1 MRQMHGDMAMPEAS
15 IPKGLNEWIDT
26 NMPMDIVV
34 KRGEHNGQK
43 MVAFYIYG
51 STQEDI
57 IAKCE
62 ALGKLLN
69 K

>member
-1 MRQMHGDMAMPEAS
+1 MKQMHADVAMPEDM
-15 IPKGLNEWIDT
+15 ITHGVNEWIDE
-26 NMPMDIVV
+26 NMPIDIEV
-34 KRGEHNGQK
+34 KRGEHNGRK

>member
-1 MRQMHGDMAMPEAS
+1 MSLMHGDMAMPEAS

-34 KRGEHNGQK
+34 KRGMHKGCK
-43 MVAFYIYG
+43 MIAFYVYG

-57 IAKCE
+57 LAKFN
-62 ALGKLLN
+62 ALGKLL
-69 K
+69 KK

>member
-1 MRQMHGDMAMPEAS
+1 MNLMHGDMAMPEAS
-15 IPKGLNEWIDT
+15 IPKGMNEWIYA

-34 KRGEHNGQK
+34 KRGMHKGCK
-43 MVAFYIYG
+43 MIAFYVYG

-57 IAKCE
+57 LAKCN
-62 ALGKLLN
+62 ALEVLIN